1 MAGFLGMSALL
12 RRDLVAR
19 LAPLLDDDGP
29 PLGLSEAE
37 QVAVRTGRVDALSL
51 DTLAEALARAGHP
64 VRAQDLQPA
73 SAAVS
78 YRDLL
83 QSLTEGFGVI
93 EMIFDADGAV
103 ADYRFIETNPA
114 FEAHTGLSDVVGRTV
129 LEVVPDI
136 EPRWIET
143 YGRVAQTG
151 EPTRFQQPAG
161 ALGRTYRVQAF
172 PMGDAADHRVAILF
186 SDITDRLQ
194 SEAALR
200 RANETLEE
208 EVETRTREVRALARA
223 LTMAEQEVR
232 RRIAHV
238 LHDDL
243 QQVLHGAQIAAQVQD
258 ADRLE
263 GLLDRALSLTRLLAY
278 ELSPPLLSDTGLGPL
293 MTWLADNQG
302 ALYGLTVSV
311 DVPDTVVV
319 YEEHLRI
326 LLYQLVRELLFNVAK
341 HARTRTARIRAE
353 ADAEVVRIV
362 VEDDGVGFTPPS
374 LTELQE
380 GRGAGLSSV
389 WDRLTLVG
397 GRLDIA
403 SAPGA
408 GTRLML
414 EVPSEAPRP

>member
-1 MAGFLGMSALL
+1 MSALL
-12 RRDLVAR
+12 RRDLAAR
-19 LAPLLDDDGP
+19 LAPLLDDGHT
-29 PLGLSEAE
+29 LGLSEAE
-37 QVAVRTGRVDALSL
+37 QVAVRTGRADTLSL
-51 DTLAEALARAGHP
+51 DTLADALARAGRP

-73 SAAVS
+73 STDTA
-78 YRDLL
+78 YHDLL
-83 QSLTEGFGVI
+83 QSIAEGFGVL

-103 ADYRFIETNPA
+103 GDYRFIETNPA
-114 FEAHTGLSDVVGRTV
+114 FEAHTGLSEVVGRTI

-151 EPTRFQQPAG
+151 EPTRFQQPAD
-161 ALGRTYRVQAF
+161 ALGRTFRVQAF

-186 SDITDRLQ
+186 SDITERLQ
-194 SEAALR
+194 AEAALR
-200 RANETLEE
+200 QANETLEE
-208 EVETRTREVRALARA
+208 EVETRTRELRALARA

-243 QQVLHGAQIAAQVQD
+243 QQVLHGAQIAAQVRD

-302 ALYGLTVSV
+302 ALYGLTVTV

-319 YEEHLRI
+319 HEEHLRI

-353 ADAEVVRIV
+353 ADEEVIRIV

-374 LTELQE
+374 LIELQE
-380 GRGAGLSSV
+380 GRGLGLSSV

-397 GRLDIA
+397 GRLDIV

-408 GTRLML
+408 GARLVL
-414 EVPSEAPRP
+414 EVPSGTPRP